1 MSTVPINH
9 SFELWDIFARV
20 AVIGEL
26 GLISAILLRMR
37 PLTTNAVLSV
47 FLCVCCCGFLLLTV
61 PYSRAFFGEFRSVFL
76 VLTEV
81 APFMVWLLSCR
92 LLLPSFSRMSS
103 ILSILVIVVS
113 LLIFTVALILER
125 YWDLEHAIYES
136 IHALIHWIEL
146 GFVVH
151 VVYMAYS
158 GLKDD
163 LKEPRRKTRL
173 LIIAFV
179 GAFFAMLAL
188 AELFDFKDT
197 TGLINAY
204 FCLAMVTYI
213 GVNLFNVTPNSALES
228 SKEPVTKVD
237 ATQVDVCAIPAPEQ
251 PLFNEL
257 MRRMDEGLYR
267 QSELTITELAEQLNT
282 PEHQLRKLINQHLDY
297 SNFSSFLNGYRVAEA
312 CTRLKEVNDAKT
324 SVLTI
329 AMGLGYGSVAPF
341 NRAFKA
347 STGLTPTQ
355 YRQTHLK
362 GSEV

>member
-1 MSTVPINH
+1 MSTVPINY

-26 GLISAILLRMR
+26 GLISAILLRLR
-37 PLTTNAVLSV
+37 PLTTNVVLSV
-47 FLCVCCCGFLLLTV
+47 FLCVCCGGFLLLTA
-61 PYSRAFFGEFRSVFL
+61 PYSRAFFGEFRSFFL
-76 VLTEV
+76 VLTEL
-81 APFMVWLLSCR
+81 APFIVWLLSCR
-92 LLLPSFSRMSS
+92 LLLPRFSRTGML
-103 ILSILVIVVS
+103 LSILAIVV
-113 LLIFTVALILER
+113 LVLIFTVALMLER
-125 YWDLEHAIYES
+125 FWGVRHGVYTS
-136 IHALIHWIEL
+136 IHALIHWVEL
-146 GFVVH
+146 GFLIH
-151 VVYMAYS
+151 VVYIAYT

-163 LKEPRRKTRL
+163 LKAPRRKTRL

-179 GAFFAMLAL
+179 GAFFALLTL
-188 AELFDFKDT
+188 AELFDFKDI

-204 FCLAMVTYI
+204 LCLLIITYI
-213 GVNLFNVTPNSALES
+213 GVNLLNITDNSVLEPS
-228 SKEPVTKVD
+228 QEPPTKVD
-237 ATQVDVCAIPAPEQ
+237 ASQVDSHAIPAAEQ

-257 MRRMDEGLYR
+257 MQRMDEGLYR
-267 QSELTITELAEQLNT
+267 QSELTITELSEQLKT

-355 YRQTHLK
+355 YRQTHLV
-362 GSEV
+362 G